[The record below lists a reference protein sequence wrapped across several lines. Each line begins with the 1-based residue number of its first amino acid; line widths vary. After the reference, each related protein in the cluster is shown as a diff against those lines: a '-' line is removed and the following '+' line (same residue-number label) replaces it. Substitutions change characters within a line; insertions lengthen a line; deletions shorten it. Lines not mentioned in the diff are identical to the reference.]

1 MKKNLLSIIILAL
14 LTVNL
19 ILTGIMMFS
28 VINVSN
34 KNAKLVG
41 DIAAVLRIET
51 GLDAELEDG
60 PVNVSIDDTDV
71 YVISG
76 SMTIP
81 FATGEDG
88 KEHYFIVTASLSMN
102 KKDSDYKKY
111 GTAEAME
118 AKESLIKTEIYAVIN
133 SYTMEQYKA
142 NQDLIR
148 REILKR
154 IQGLYDDSRFIFNV
168 NFSDYLYS

>member
-1 MKKNLLSIIILAL
+1 MKKNLMSIIILAL
-14 LTVNL
+14 LVVNL
-19 ILTGIMMFS
+19 VMTGIMMFS

-41 DIAAVLRIET
+41 DIAAVLSIET
-51 GLDAELEDG
+51 GSGEEEDG

-71 YVISG
+71 YVISDQ
-76 SMTIP
+76 MTIP

-88 KEHYFIVTASLSMN
+88 KEHIFLVTVSLSLN
-102 KKDSDYKKY
+102 KKDSDYKTY

-118 AKESLIKTEIYAVIN
+118 AKESLIKAEIQAVIN
-133 SYTMEQYKA
+133 QYTMEQYKA
-142 NQDLIR
+142 NQELIR
-148 REILKR
+148 QEVLEEI
-154 IQGLYDDSRFIFNV
+154 QALYDGSTFIFNV